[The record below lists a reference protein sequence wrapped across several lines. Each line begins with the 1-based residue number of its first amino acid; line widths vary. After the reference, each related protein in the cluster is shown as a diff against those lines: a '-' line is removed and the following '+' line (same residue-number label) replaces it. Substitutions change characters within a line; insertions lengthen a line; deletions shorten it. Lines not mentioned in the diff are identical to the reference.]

1 MDLCRSMIVSQ
12 AFFSVPLVHQY
23 LLTISPWRCQF
34 ALASILLQ
42 LWQTLWMSWIFLVME
57 LAISSAWV
65 CLSLSLWLTSFR
77 ILSLLL
83 VRFFILEFIFPASI
97 FLRHLANMVIS
108 WISFWS
114 CFFGFFSCPFYPVY

>member
-1 MDLCRSMIVSQ
+1 MDLCSSMIVSQ
-12 AFFSVPLVHQY
+12 PFFSLPLVLQY

-34 ALASILLQ
+34 ALATILLQ
-42 LWQTLWMSWIFLVME
+42 SWQTLWMSWIFLVME

-65 CLSLSLWLTSFR
+65 SLSLSLWLTSYR

-83 VRFFILEFIFPASI
+83 VSFFILEFIFPALI

-108 WISFWS
+108 WIRCWRCFCRFYS
-114 CFFGFFSCPFYPVY
+114 CLL